1 MFMSCEIESGYQFDE
16 SCTIDSLCDRQS
28 ACICAGRNA
37 MRASLKDDVK
47 NLYLRQKLDYSSIKA
62 QVLSVINTYVAIRGL
77 YSLLRPE
84 MATVM
89 RKGTETFVTRDAAR
103 IENREN
109 ILAVVHLKDM
119 ESYHLEKSTLLKKPS

>member
-1 MFMSCEIESGYQFDE
+1 
-16 SCTIDSLCDRQS
+16 
-28 ACICAGRNA
+28 
-37 MRASLKDDVK
+37 
-47 NLYLRQKLDYSSIKA
+47 
-62 QVLSVINTYVAIRGL
+62 
-77 YSLLRPE
+77 

>member
-1 MFMSCEIESGYQFDE
+1 MD
-16 SCTIDSLCDRQS
+16 L
-28 ACICAGRNA
+28 
-37 MRASLKDDVK
+37 
-47 NLYLRQKLDYSSIKA
+47 
-62 QVLSVINTYVAIRGL
+62 
-77 YSLLRPE
+77 LLRPE

-119 ESYHLEKSTLLKKPS
+119 ESYHGLREIDSPQKTVLTGYSLERGCGSMTRELIKRAASA

>member
-62 QVLSVINTYVAIRGL
+62 GPFSHKYVRRHPG
-77 YSLLRPE
+77 SL
-84 MATVM
+84 
-89 RKGTETFVTRDAAR
+89 FVTAAGDGDGDA
-103 IENREN
+103 
-109 ILAVVHLKDM
+109 
-119 ESYHLEKSTLLKKPS
+119 

>member
-1 MFMSCEIESGYQFDE
+1 V
-16 SCTIDSLCDRQS
+16 
-28 ACICAGRNA
+28 
-37 MRASLKDDVK
+37 RASLKDDVK

-62 QVLSVINTYVAIRGL
+62 QVLLVINTYVAIRGL